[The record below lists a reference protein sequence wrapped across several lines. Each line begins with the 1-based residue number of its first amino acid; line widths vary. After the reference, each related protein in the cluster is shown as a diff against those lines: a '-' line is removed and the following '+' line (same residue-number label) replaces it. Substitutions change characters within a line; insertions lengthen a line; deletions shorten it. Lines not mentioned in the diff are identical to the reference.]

1 LWATSVIG
9 GATLAAL
16 LIGLARNKAVAL
28 IGGPAAV
35 GLFGLFTT
43 IISMGA
49 SVSALGLD
57 TSAVRQLAQWREDAG
72 ETQRTQRAIWTM
84 AWPLALA
91 GGAVVWLLRE
101 PIAVLAAGS
110 STYSNTVGWLAIGVA
125 AAVIAAAQ
133 LAILQGHGRI
143 GDLARVRLWGS
154 LVATVLAVLAVYRY
168 GTLGIALAGIS
179 IPVVTAIVGFWFG
192 RSLPSSNWQSMADGS
207 LGLQWRA
214 LASIGVVV
222 MMTNALVTAN
232 DLALRA
238 VVTHRLGLEPL
249 GFYVAS
255 SAIVWV
261 NLSLVLNAMA
271 ADYYPRLSSV
281 ADDPKALSVIVNQQ
295 LHVGLLLA
303 APALAAVSVAA
314 PLLLTILYSSPFT
327 EAAFVLRLLIA
338 AGVLRLGIWALG
350 FVLLARRA
358 SGSYMLAEI
367 AGASAIPLAWFMLPH
382 TGLWGASVAAI
393 LSAAASFVVYWLR
406 VSRSH
411 AVFVNREN
419 LLMIAGLVVFLS
431 ALAAIFQAN
440 ATAGTLIGIAGALGL
455 AWRSYRQLRSAMA
468 A

>member
-16 LIGLARNKAVAL
+16 LIGLARNKAVAV

-57 TSAVRQLAQWREDAG
+57 TSAVRQLAQRREDAG
-72 ETQRTQRAIWTM
+72 ETERTQRAIWTM
-84 AWPLALA
+84 AWPLGLG
-91 GGAVVWLLRE
+91 GGALVWLLRE
-101 PIAVLAAGS
+101 PIATLAAGS
-110 STYSNTVGWLAIGVA
+110 SNYAPTVGWLGIGVA
-125 AAVIAAAQ
+125 ASVVAAAQ

-154 LVATVLAVLAVYRY
+154 LVATILAVLAVYRY
-168 GTLGIALAGIS
+168 GALGIALAGIS
-179 IPVVTAIVGFWFG
+179 IPVVTALVAFWFG
-192 RSLPSSNWQSMADGS
+192 RSLPSSNWRSVADGS
-207 LGLQWRA
+207 LGPQWRA
-214 LASIGVVV
+214 LTSIGVVV

-232 DLALRA
+232 DLSLRA

-303 APALAAVSVAA
+303 APALVAVSVAA
-314 PLLLTILYSSPFT
+314 PLLLMILYSPPFS
-327 EAAFVLRLLIA
+327 EAALVLRLLIV

-367 AGASAIPLAWFMLPH
+367 TAASAIPLAWLMLPH
-382 TGLWGASVAAI
+382 TGLWGAGVAAI
-393 LSAAASFVVYWLR
+393 LSSGASFLVYWLR
-406 VSRSH
+406 VTGAHR
-411 AVFVNREN
+411 VFVNRDN
-419 LLMIAGLVVFLS
+419 LLTILGLIVFLS
-431 ALAAIFQAN
+431 TLAAIFQVNSA
-440 ATAGTLIGIAGALGL
+440 AGISIGVAGTLGL
-455 AWRSYRQLRSAMA
+455 AWRSFRQLRSAISN
-468 A
+468 